1 MMKNIPNILT
11 SIRILLVPLFPIVY
25 FSSHKYAHYFALI
38 IFILAGITDFLDG
51 YLARKH
57 QWVSSFG
64 TVFDPLADKLMLL
77 VALTALALDHYI
89 PFWVLVVMGIKES
102 FMIGAGLYLYL
113 RKEQKI
119 IPSNLF
125 GKFATVIFSVAIV
138 WIILTPETAW
148 LQYLIVL
155 AVACKLIAFSSYVTF
170 HVKQKHHDH

>member
-1 MMKNIPNILT
+1 
-11 SIRILLVPLFPIVY
+11 
-25 FSSHKYAHYFALI
+25 
-38 IFILAGITDFLDG
+38 
-51 YLARKH
+51 
-57 QWVSSFG
+57 
-64 TVFDPLADKLMLL
+64 L

-125 GKFATVIFSVAIV
+125 GKLATVMFSIAIV
-138 WIILTPETAW
+138 WIILTPEIAW

-155 AVACKLIAFSSYVTF
+155 AVACKLIAFSSYVTLHF
-170 HVKQKHHDH
+170 KQKHHDH